1 MPLTLFL
8 YHPPLLPLPRWAR
21 HGLVIERRNDQ
32 PGEHS
37 QRERGAGK
45 LVVGDLKK
53 KMEFCE

>member
-21 HGLVIERRNDQ
+21 HGLVIERRSDQ

-45 LVVGDLKK
+45 LVVGD
-53 KMEFCE
+53 